1 MSAVTLQS
9 FAHGR
14 GHALELADALGATF
28 GEIGVHEFPDGES
41 RVTVAA
47 PAPTT
52 ILYSPLD
59 RPNEKLVELALA
71 VEALR
76 RGGAARLVLVAPYL
90 CYMRQDKVF
99 HAGAAISQKAIG
111 GWIGSLFDRIVTVDA
126 HLHRVTDIR
135 DVFPGRD
142 AQNLTAAEA
151 IAGFARE
158 QGFSAS
164 ALIAGPDA
172 ESIQW
177 VSHIAGSLGAE
188 AIAGEKTRLGD
199 RDVRIAFPDARIK
212 GRAVLVA
219 DDIVSSGGTVTVAV
233 ESLKRAGAA
242 DIVVAVTHA
251 LFDAE
256 VEARIRAAG
265 ARAIWSSTSVP
276 HPTNA
281 ISLASLLAGALHDE
295 IEIENEK
302 QK

>member
-1 MSAVTLQS
+1 MSAAAVQS

-14 GHALELADALGATF
+14 AHALELADALGAAF
-28 GEIGVHEFPDGES
+28 GEIGVHKFPDGES

-47 PAPTT
+47 PASTT
-52 ILYSPLD
+52 ILYCPLD

-76 RGGAARLVLVAPYL
+76 RGGAERLVLVAPYL

-99 HAGAAISQKAIG
+99 HEGEAISQKVIG
-111 GWIGSLFDRIVTVDA
+111 GWLGSLFDRIVTVDA

-135 DVFPGRD
+135 EVFPARE
-142 AQNLTAAEA
+142 AQNLTAAGA
-151 IAGFARE
+151 IAGFARG
-158 QGFSAS
+158 QGFSAA
-164 ALIAGPDA
+164 ALVAGPDA

-177 VSHIAGSLGAE
+177 VSRIAGVLGAE

-199 RDVRIAFPDARIK
+199 RDVRIAFPAAKIE

-233 ESLKRAGAA
+233 ESLRRAGAA
-242 DIVVAVTHA
+242 DIAVAVTHA
-251 LFDAE
+251 LFDTA

-281 ISLASLLAGALHDE
+281 VSLAGLLAEALRE
-295 IEIENEK
+295 EIENEK
-302 QK
+302 RK